1 MTIKLEFICST
12 CTQNYR
18 TIGFRGYIIHF
29 SCYAQIILKAF
40 FMELTKGEKMYGY
53 SMQDSA
59 MTLSKIPLKHEL
71 GVLCL
76 ITHGMSTP

>member
-1 MTIKLEFICST
+1 MCST

-18 TIGFRGYIIHF
+18 TSGFLGKIIHF
-29 SCYAQIILKAF
+29 SCYVQIILKAF

-53 SMQDSA
+53 FMQDSA
-59 MTLSKIPLKHEL
+59 MTLSKIPLKQEL

-76 ITHGMSTP
+76 IMHGMSTP